1 MIAGTALI
9 QVIRSA
15 VIRSQNPRL
24 LNLRSTARYAPARSV
39 ASSPTTSALTW
50 NSGSEQ
56 YPRSAR
62 PSRCQSTTLDATCA
76 SCSSR
81 SKIPF
86 GVPVVPLVQRKIP
99 PPWLPAVNGERS
111 KAVIPNGSVASPSAA
126 IAPSGRSARRW

>member
-1 MIAGTALI
+1 MTGTPMAFSNRSSAASGSGADADRTNRSAVGGEAGGSIARIEMIAGTALI

-39 ASSPTTSALTW
+39 PSSPTTSALTW

-62 PSRCQSTTLDATCA
+62 LSRCQPATLAAT
-76 SCSSR
+76 
-81 SKIPF
+81 
-86 GVPVVPLVQRKIP
+86 
-99 PPWLPAVNGERS
+99 
-111 KAVIPNGSVASPSAA
+111 
-126 IAPSGRSARRW
+126 